1 MAELNVRSTALRS
14 QLEGRLGL
22 LERENGELAQ
32 AKQSLESELDTLNQ
46 RLPALQR
53 QVEAYQKQLQGQQ
66 ATQQASSKAP
76 SVEKIPSDN
85 PPTANIKPMA
95 SGAAP
100 QRPPVSSSPG
110 QVIAV
115 PVQMLRTTPTASIRP
130 MAMTSRTLAVQPTS
144 VSVPPMA
151 SLPLIAITAPVVE
164 PVRDE
169 EPVAG
174 PSGAHGTPSTEY
186 RSNKKRTRS
195 TEAEESPTSDSAAK
209 QTRLAEQAEE
219 EVEIITL
226 RKKVRMMTRRAP
238 ARWNWSLNTKSRK
251 RRKWRRV

>member
-1 MAELNVRSTALRS
+1 MAELNVRSAALRS

-53 QVEAYQKQLQGQQ
+53 QVEASQKQLQG
-66 ATQQASSKAP
+66 QQASSKAP

-115 PVQMLRTTPTASIRP
+115 PVQMHRTTPTASIRP

-151 SLPLIAITAPVVE
+151 PPPLIAITAPVVQ